1 MSEWSFVA
9 YHNNSYQ
16 FEQHWNHQGRSKL
29 QCFSCIARMAR
40 SPTQLNINVQ
50 PLKEIRFSGDFRE
63 MIVQTLEIKNPS
75 KDVLYF
81 KVKTTSPHRYVVKP
95 HKGEIEGKGQVQI
108 AVTLLPFL
116 YKPDYSYRDKFLLQ
130 VIFIFCPK
138 IQLLKRTCI
147 VVNLKIKNFPQKFK
161 YFLK

>member
-63 MIVQTLEIKNPS
+63 MIVQTLEIKNPG

-138 IQLLKRTCI
+138 IQLLKKTCI
-147 VVNLKIKNFPQKFK
+147 VVNLKIFRKNSN
-161 YFLK
+161 FLK

>member
-1 MSEWSFVA
+1 MSEWSLVA

-63 MIVQTLEIKNPS
+63 MIVQTLEIKNPG

-138 IQLLKRTCI
+138 IQLLKKTCI
-147 VVNLKIKNFPQKFK
+147 VVNLKIKNSPQKFK
-161 YFLK
+161 YF

>member
-63 MIVQTLEIKNPS
+63 MIVQTLEIKNPG

-138 IQLLKRTCI
+138 IQLLKRNCI
-147 VVNLKIKNFPQKFK
+147 AVNLKIKIFPQKFK

>member
-9 YHNNSYQ
+9 YHNYSYQ

-63 MIVQTLEIKNPS
+63 MIVQTLEIKNPG

-138 IQLLKRTCI
+138 IQLLKKTCI

>member
-63 MIVQTLEIKNPS
+63 MIVQTLEIKNPG

-138 IQLLKRTCI
+138 IQLLKKTCI

>member
-63 MIVQTLEIKNPS
+63 MIVQTLEIKNPG

>member
-1 MSEWSFVA
+1 
-9 YHNNSYQ
+9 
-16 FEQHWNHQGRSKL
+16 
-29 QCFSCIARMAR
+29 MAR

-63 MIVQTLEIKNPS
+63 MIVQTLEIKNPG

-138 IQLLKRTCI
+138 IQLLKKTCI
-147 VVNLKIKNFPQKFK
+147 AVNLKIKNFPQKFK

>member
-63 MIVQTLEIKNPS
+63 MIVQTLEIKNPG

-161 YFLK
+161 YFFK

>member
-1 MSEWSFVA
+1 
-9 YHNNSYQ
+9 
-16 FEQHWNHQGRSKL
+16 
-29 QCFSCIARMAR
+29 MAR

-50 PLKEIRFSGDFRE
+50 PLKEIRFSGDFQE
-63 MIVQTLEIKNPS
+63 MIVQTLEIKNPG

-130 VIFIFCPK
+130 VSH
-138 IQLLKRTCI
+138 Q
-147 VVNLKIKNFPQKFK
+147 NLDTFARENSRKKV
-161 YFLK
+161 